1 MRVVTH
7 AVPWIAIPPAVILA
21 LRSLKSIAS
30 VNPVS
35 GTLISVSTW
44 FRQLPT
50 IVGVTGV
57 VKLATKVA
65 MMSGAALAIARTR
78 HRPHPHGGTIG
89 AALPNHGF
97 LIPDVLPEA
106 LNAWNN
112 MPHMVRL
119 YAKSTTEHVTWCALS
134 SA

>member
-7 AVPWIAIPPAVILA
+7 AVPWIAIPLAVILA

-35 GTLISVSTW
+35 GTLTSVSTW

-65 MMSGAALAIARTR
+65 MMSDAALVIAPGKNISVGPVFLKEGAKIAAGAVAMITR
-78 HRPHPHGGTIG
+78 II
-89 AALPNHGF
+89 AVNSF
-97 LIPDVLPEA
+97 
-106 LNAWNN
+106 
-112 MPHMVRL
+112 
-119 YAKSTTEHVTWCALS
+119 
-134 SA
+134 